1 MVDYIHQDTVID
13 VNTTKADAMATVKVV
28 DSDDTP
34 RGASSFTLNGLK
46 SHLVHNLLVK
56 KPKVVAPLATPQS
69 LPYLPGISHTH
80 IKIYTGSM
88 LLK

>member
-1 MVDYIHQDTVID
+1 MVDYIHQDAVID

-46 SHLVHNLLVK
+46 FHLVHNLVK
-56 KPKVVAPLATPQS
+56 KPKVVAPLAAPQS
-69 LPYLPGISHTH
+69 LPYLSGISHTH